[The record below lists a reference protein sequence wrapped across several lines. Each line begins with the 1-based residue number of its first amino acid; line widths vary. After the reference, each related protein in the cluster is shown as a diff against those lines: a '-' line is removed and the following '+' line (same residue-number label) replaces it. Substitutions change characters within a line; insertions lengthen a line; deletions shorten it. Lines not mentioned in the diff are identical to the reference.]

1 MWSRQVTMRQHRNV
15 PERTFL
21 WAVEF
26 EHQAACCQRSF
37 LTLKK
42 SSSSFHLG
50 HGCIFKVRMSGGNS
64 KAEKDD
70 STVAKLSWTVVM
82 VEKVAAH
89 ARGTGV
95 TKNHDWRFGL
105 KL

>member
-1 MWSRQVTMRQHRNV
+1 
-15 PERTFL
+15 
-21 WAVEF
+21 
-26 EHQAACCQRSF
+26 
-37 LTLKK
+37 
-42 SSSSFHLG
+42 
-50 HGCIFKVRMSGGNS
+50 MSGGNS
-64 KAEKDD
+64 KAEKGD
-70 STVAKLSWTVVM
+70 SAVAKLLWAVVM